1 MPSRQ
6 LWTSTTSSGERFE
19 GSSLGF
25 IRRYVKT
32 VVLKIAKGEETNNL
46 AGGNQ
51 PPASNM
57 RKLVWN
63 DELAVI
69 AQRFVLLILHKSY
82 ILANVNLV
90 QVGGS
95 VHL

>member
-6 LWTSTTSSGERFE
+6 LWTNTTSSEERFE
-19 GSSLGF
+19 GSSLCF
-25 IRRYVKT
+25 IRRYVKMD
-32 VVLKIAKGEETNNL
+32 VFKIAKGEETNNL

-69 AQRFVLLILHKSY
+69 AQRFVIIILHKSDW
-82 ILANVNLV
+82 
-90 QVGGS
+90 
-95 VHL
+95 

>member
-1 MPSRQ
+1 MDV
-6 LWTSTTSSGERFE
+6 F
-19 GSSLGF
+19 
-25 IRRYVKT
+25 
-32 VVLKIAKGEETNNL
+32 KIAKGEETNNL

-69 AQRFVLLILHKSY
+69 AQRFVIVILHQ
-82 ILANVNLV
+82 I
-90 QVGGS
+90 
-95 VHL
+95 

>member
-1 MPSRQ
+1 MHSRQ
-6 LWTSTTSSGERFE
+6 LWTNTTSSEERFE
-19 GSSLGF
+19 GSSLCF
-25 IRRYVKT
+25 IRRYDRMDVF
-32 VVLKIAKGEETNNL
+32 KIAKGEETNNL

-69 AQRFVLLILHKSY
+69 AQRFVLLILHKSDW
-82 ILANVNLV
+82 
-90 QVGGS
+90 
-95 VHL
+95 